1 MSAEDQIPTRAPQ
14 TAWKDLRLQ
23 YRPIKREDNSNR
35 KRLHSHLLQIA
46 SSICPGPEV
55 CSYSPVSNK
64 SRSKNDHTKRC
75 VPKNKFQVNL
85 LTYVAAETV
94 RHLQEQ
100 RDQYQGSEYVELH
113 VV

>member
-1 MSAEDQIPTRAPQ
+1 MRE
-14 TAWKDLRLQ
+14 
-23 YRPIKREDNSNR
+23 REDNSNR